1 MLGDHDELLETMVLG
16 QKIQNPEMCVVAD
29 TNKRGLTVFAEW
41 LVVNSQGLSA
51 VPECQQ
57 YMA

>member
-41 LVVNSQGLSA
+41 LVYSQGLSA
-51 VPECQQ
+51 VTECQQ